1 MDLRIRNRA
10 MVRIGG
16 NMFRCSDCDK
26 SFPVG
31 DVVLKQCE
39 GGTIATCPFCE
50 SEDFFLQMPVDDIDR
65 ARKEAD
71 LE

>member
-1 MDLRIRNRA
+1 
-10 MVRIGG
+10 
-16 NMFRCSDCDK
+16 MFRCSDCDK

-31 DVVLKQCE
+31 DVVFRHCE
-39 GGTIATCPFCE
+39 GGTVATCPFCE